1 VNAALAIGR
10 DEAEELL
17 LREAD
22 LLDDGDLEGWL
33 GLYTYDARYR
43 IPGYDERGE
52 PATAIADDDRA
63 RLEDRVWRLRSG
75 NAHAQ
80 IPPSRTC
87 RFVTGVRIEPDGEEA
102 RVRSRLLIVEARRG
116 ERRAVAALVAHRLR
130 RVGTQL
136 RIVEKTIHLVD
147 AAFPLYN
154 LTFVL

>member
-1 VNAALAIGR
+1 MTVAIGR
-10 DEAEELL
+10 DEAETLL

-33 GLYTYDARYR
+33 ALFTGDAVYR

-52 PATAIADDDRA
+52 HVTAIADDDRA

-87 RFVTGVRIEPDGEEA
+87 RFVTGVRVEADGDEA
-102 RVRSRLLIVEARRG
+102 CVHSRLLIVEARRG
-116 ERRAVAALVAHRLR
+116 ERRVVAARIEHRLR
-130 RVGTQL
+130 RVGDGL
-136 RIVEKTIHLVD
+136 RIAAKTIRLVD
-147 AAFPLYN
+147 AAFPQYN